1 MFREMRLKDQLM
13 PEKDTIEV
21 IKRNLCGTL
30 SVLGDEGYPY
40 GVPLNYA
47 YEGGKLYFHCA
58 TTGHKLDAIKNESK
72 VCFTVIDADDVLP
85 AEFNTLYRSAIVFGN
100 ARIITD
106 ENEMKDALRI
116 IIGKYSPDF
125 KESGE
130 KYIEAMFA
138 QVSVFIV
145 DIDHMTGKMAEE
157 LF

>member
-21 IKRNLCGTL
+21 INRNTCGTL
-30 SVLGDEGYPY
+30 SVLGDGGYPY

-47 YEGGKLYFHCA
+47 YDDGKLFFHCA
-58 TTGHKLDAIKNESK
+58 KTGHKLDAIKNESK

-85 AEFNTLYRSAIVFGN
+85 AEFNTLYRSAVIFGK
-100 ARIITD
+100 ARMITD
-106 ENEMKDALRI
+106 EKEMKDALRI

-125 KESGE
+125 KDSGE
-130 KYIEAMFA
+130 KYIDAMFDG
-138 QVSVFIV
+138 VSVFIV
-145 DIDHMTGKMAEE
+145 DIEHMTGKMAEE